1 MLKKSTLCI
10 ALSTILAG
18 ASAQAATIYEKENG
32 DNLKVY
38 GEVGVG
44 GHIGADYEYGEFYTD
59 EKSYID
65 DSFAT
70 LGLKGEY
77 EDVYYRLELDYERE
91 NWAYGSG
98 DMVLTIDKVF
108 VGYKFYKGHAIEV
121 GLTDTALDD
130 YDKYGDF
137 TFDTTVETG
146 EAGDQENTIKYE
158 GSLSNFKMGVSYS
171 YEGESSSGS
180 ELGDIINGYVGYFS
194 DYVDVVIGAEK
205 RSGSEGGSKY
215 GEQTL
220 FALGVRA
227 YITDDLAIGLN
238 GYIENEDI
246 AQESAL
252 TDISADYNTYTYSY
266 NDYQTLKNQGA
277 LISAS
282 YTLNEKVEFT
292 GSLNYEEYEAWDIN
306 SEYGVSPDEEY
317 SWGKERTWGTLGIN
331 FKPTSSVIFALEGN
345 FGEAAQ
351 DAYAYARV
359 YF

>member
-10 ALSTILAG
+10 AISTLLLG
-18 ASAQAATIYEKENG
+18 ATAQAATIYEKDNG

-44 GHIGADYEYGEFYTD
+44 GHVGADYEYGEFYTED
-59 EKSYID
+59 KSYID

-70 LGLKGEY
+70 LGLKGVY

-98 DMVLTIDKVF
+98 DMVLAVDKVF
-108 VGYKFYKGHAIEV
+108 IGYKFQKNHAIEV

-130 YDKYGDF
+130 YDKFGDF

-158 GSLSNFKMGVSYS
+158 GSITDFKMGISYS
-171 YEGESSSGS
+171 YDGESSSGS

-194 DYVDVVIGAEK
+194 KYADIVIGAET
-205 RSGSEGGSKY
+205 RSGSEGLSKY

-220 FALGVRA
+220 FTLGLRA
-227 YITDDLAIGLN
+227 YITEDLAIGLN

-246 AQESAL
+246 AQNSTL
-252 TDISADYNTYTYSY
+252 INISSDFDTYTYSY

-277 LISAS
+277 LISAR
-282 YTLNEKVEFT
+282 YEFTEKVEFT
-292 GSLNYEEYEAWDIN
+292 GSLNYEEYEAWDVN
-306 SEYGVSPDEEY
+306 SAYGVAPDDEN
-317 SWGKERTWGTLGIN
+317 SWGKERTWATVGVN
-331 FKPTSSVIFALEGN
+331 FKPTRSVVFALEGN

>member
-18 ASAQAATIYEKENG
+18 ATAQAATIYEKENG

-59 EKSYID
+59 DKSYID

-77 EDVYYRLELDYERE
+77 EDIYYRLEVDYERE

-98 DMVLTIDKVF
+98 DLELTIDKLF
-108 VGYKFYKGHAIEV
+108 IGYKFYKNHAIEV

-158 GSLSNFKMGVSYS
+158 GSFSDFKMGLSYS

-194 DYVDVVIGAEK
+194 DYVDVVIGAEA
-205 RSGSEGGSKY
+205 RSGSEGISKY
-215 GEQTL
+215 GGQKL
-220 FALGVRA
+220 FSLGLRA
-227 YITDDLAIGLN
+227 YITDDFAIGLN

-246 AQESAL
+246 AQTS
-252 TDISADYNTYTYSY
+252 TVISISNSFEKTSSY
-266 NDYQTLKNQGA
+266 NNYQTLKNQGG
-277 LISAS
+277 LVSAR
-282 YTLNEKVEFT
+282 YTLNKKVEFT
-292 GSLNYEEYEAWDIN
+292 GSLNYEEYEIWDIN
-306 SEYGVSPDEEY
+306 STYGVSPDSEF
-317 SWGKERTWGTLGIN
+317 SWGKERIWGTLGVN